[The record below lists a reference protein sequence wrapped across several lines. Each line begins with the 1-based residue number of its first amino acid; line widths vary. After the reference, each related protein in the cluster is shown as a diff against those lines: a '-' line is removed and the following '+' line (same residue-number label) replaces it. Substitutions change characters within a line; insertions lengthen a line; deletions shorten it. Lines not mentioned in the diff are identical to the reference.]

1 MVDLKNIVLK
11 TPIETLERLLS
22 PFIEEQFPSF
32 MRRDYRK
39 LVLFIKAY
47 YEWTEQRGNP
57 GFVLSRLDTIY
68 DIDRSLD
75 EFYSHFKAT
84 YLDGFPESFATN
96 TSGNRPNKN
105 TLLKHIRDF
114 YGNKGT
120 ENAYKFL
127 FRVLYDSD
135 IEFYY
140 PKEDILKTSDGR
152 WVENIS
158 IKTTS
163 TSGSV
168 LFSAKGTTVYQY
180 VGTALVA
187 SADVDNVV
195 QYNQNGYEITEFFL
209 KNLVGTFTNSIP
221 VTFVINSQSYTEN
234 LYSVL
239 SEFFIQ
245 TPGKNFRVGD
255 EVLITDTK
263 GTGFSAFIE
272 QTGLGGTIKKIGV
285 KNSGINYFNTVTVS
299 FISETGDLSSAV
311 VFASPTAVTRYP
323 GFYINNSGKL
333 SSTKRI
339 QDGNYYQ
346 DFSYVL
352 KTAVSLDTYFGVL
365 KELVHPAGT
374 RMFGSILVK
383 DALDNT
389 ANTSTQGVIFRDPII
404 GNYTPYALRTF
415 TNLRGTG
422 FLPNQVRGA
431 TLQVWLSTYNIS
443 GGVSAGLTANWA
455 EILQYATIGSTPGGR
470 PVTIE
475 DIFGV
480 KDWVS
485 LVGGHTFSHMSVY
498 PNSNVWLTPNFKIE
512 AVNGHPS
519 VNFRP
524 VQYNFIGPS
533 TYYALVSHGFS
544 GPTMGILGLSG
555 SVSYFAVVK
564 PNRLTT
570 ANSYGSLQT
579 GNVLITDSG
588 AWGGIFFGVTGTGNS
603 LKDPKI
609 FAFSYNTSS
618 AISSVSG
625 SIGTTGDWK
634 IVSNTHNIISG
645 NSGPF
650 SLFLNGTCLGTVSQ
664 ALQKGANTATSR
676 MFVGAARDDSLN
688 GVLDGE
694 VAEIIAYQGDIG
706 DADRQKIEGYLA
718 HKYNLTTNLPS
729 THPYKTVAPG
739 GSYGSGKWYG
749 TTGDF
754 YTSGYNPYIGS
765 TAEVGIDGTTAPLGS
780 AFFYSQLGYTYTVAD
795 EFGVTAHN
803 PIGAPLGSTTSWLSG
818 KETNLSPQG
827 MRGLVL
833 WLKPE
838 NIGVCGSVVNGA
850 SVDVWTDASPSANHA
865 LPPTWDRWNGVLT
878 TTYTGSAGGGW
889 SKQVYNTT
897 PITKLQFVFNG
908 LCGGFTTGRLVMVG
922 LNTDPSTDADY
933 GSIDYAFYSLG
944 PHSAGANLNITR
956 QFRVYESGVLIGIIE
971 NAGTNY
977 SALDNSVCEVEYSE
991 PNIIYRVG
999 GVVKRTVYAGY
1010 GKTYYMDSSFYGDSS
1025 YATENGHSLTIL
1037 GMWNGTNPVTPTAAT
1052 TTTTAGL
1059 TTEIYAGVTVD
1070 KLRPTF
1076 QTASAN
1082 GATGVSFNGG
1092 LVFSPQTTYRGVSLA
1107 AGISMG
1113 FTAAG
1118 SSAEKLLTGTHMY
1131 LKRPL
1136 KVTDDADIF
1145 VVYRTTL
1152 EGLSYGYGLLASRNT
1167 NVAYGNNTRLD
1178 SVMFSRSYNA
1188 EDRNLS
1194 LQNSS
1199 YYTILP
1205 NGTVLYPGASLP
1217 PAGLVGFRPYGDAT
1231 GVLQNFIAYDPHV
1244 AGVCMGI
1251 CVGEAR
1257 RDTNNKIESFLNG
1270 DIATNSSPVTG
1281 RRIVSVSAPPT
1292 DNFITT
1298 KNMVFNF
1305 DAGKTASLG
1314 EFVTA
1319 KTANLLNQYP
1329 FRETPLNFIG
1339 PIAPSMW
1346 EGDGSPS
1353 SAVLVTQDGGASIG
1367 MDEIYEMTT
1376 GTSGNIYLNRG
1387 TGNGNAA
1394 GAWVNST
1401 TTSTTW
1407 TASFTIRRDNGA
1419 AISGVSVY
1427 IYTPG
1432 SNDAAAGTIESL
1444 GGGWYR
1450 VTRTKTLTTAA
1461 AANILIGLT
1470 GLGVGVKYR
1479 IGRVF
1484 LQPYPAN
1491 SENINI
1497 AGTTIRSSASYPV
1510 GYIVYGTATANEVGY
1525 KTGPSGLAETVWHGR
1540 NHSTN
1545 STNGSFNGNVGFDSP
1560 VVSIDPTKLYRYS
1573 VWVNRVFLGNGR
1585 VFFGNDNISNILNR
1599 STGLT
1604 TDLPYFTVDTENSS
1618 AYTGKQNQ
1626 WVLVVGHVYP
1636 QGSGTGSNHPNSGF
1650 YLPNSGTTYAGLD
1663 TTYGGDK
1670 IWTSLSTT
1678 SKLQVFLYGST
1689 IRNSEVQFLD
1699 PRIEVVD
1706 GSEISIEDL
1715 TSRSIKNVYD
1725 LSTTGAIS
1733 QVLNKVD
1740 YSSDGGGCVVFDGP
1754 GVISTNTP
1762 LAFGSNRNITWEA
1775 WVKPSKLS
1783 EDPNMYMGA
1792 GGLPY
1797 FSNRSGRRLLWSV
1810 DQAGV
1815 QVLIQSAPEFFV
1827 LGAWHQV
1834 VCVSEYDGTTTRYTV
1849 YKNGV
1854 KIITTGTINGGAQV
1868 SSDTSTIGLVGQERL
1883 GGVSNNGSVVFSIGN
1898 RSNGVRFASRGT
1910 GGDNSFRGS
1919 VSNARVYSRALT
1931 EAEVRQNFNSLR
1943 NRFGV

>member
-11 TPIETLERLLS
+11 TPVETLERLLS

-180 VGTALVA
+180 IGTALVA

-209 KNLVGTFTNSIP
+209 KNLVGTFTNSNP
-221 VTFVINSQSYTEN
+221 VTFVINSQSYIEN

-311 VFASPTAVTRYP
+311 VLASPTAVTRYP

-404 GNYTPYALRTF
+404 GNYTPYTSGTTLDLR
-415 TNLRGTG
+415 N
-422 FLPNQVRGA
+422 
-431 TLQVWLSTYNIS
+431 
-443 GGVSAGLTANWA
+443 
-455 EILQYATIGSTPGGR
+455 
-470 PVTIE
+470 
-475 DIFGV
+475 
-480 KDWVS
+480 
-485 LVGGHTFSHMSVY
+485 
-498 PNSNVWLTPNFKIE
+498 
-512 AVNGHPS
+512 NG
-519 VNFRP
+519 
-524 VQYNFIGPS
+524 
-533 TYYALVSHGFS
+533 
-544 GPTMGILGLSG
+544 
-555 SVSYFAVVK
+555 
-564 PNRLTT
+564 
-570 ANSYGSLQT
+570 QT
-579 GNVLITDSG
+579 GGGGWCG
-588 AWGGIFFGVTGTGNS
+588 AE
-603 LKDPKI
+603 
-609 FAFSYNTSS
+609 
-618 AISSVSG
+618 
-625 SIGTTGDWK
+625 GDLY
-634 IVSNTHNIISG
+634 
-645 NSGPF
+645 PF
-650 SLFLNGTCLGTVSQ
+650 
-664 ALQKGANTATSR
+664 
-676 MFVGAARDDSLN
+676 
-688 GVLDGE
+688 
-694 VAEIIAYQGDIG
+694 
-706 DADRQKIEGYLA
+706 
-718 HKYNLTTNLPS
+718 
-729 THPYKTVAPG
+729 
-739 GSYGSGKWYG
+739 
-749 TTGDF
+749 
-754 YTSGYNPYIGS
+754 GYNPYIGS
-765 TAEVGIDGTTAPLGS
+765 TSEVGPSGKTAPLGTL
-780 AFFYSQLGYTYTVAD
+780 FYGTSLGYTYCIVP
-795 EFGVTAHN
+795 EGGRTAHD
-803 PIGAPLGSTTSWLSG
+803 PLGAPLGSTTSWLSG

-838 NIGVCGSVVNGA
+838 NIGVCGSAVNGA
-850 SVDVWTDASPSANHA
+850 SVDVWRDASPSGNDAM
-865 LPPTWDRWNGVLT
+865 PPTWDKWNGVAHITHTAT
-878 TTYTGSAGGGW
+878 TASSWAR
-889 SKQVYNTT
+889 QVYDNTN
-897 PITKLQFVFNG
+897 PGTKIAFVFNG
-908 LCGGFTTGRLVMVG
+908 LCGGFTQGRLCMVG
-922 LNTDPSTDADY
+922 LNTASNVTTAAYHP
-933 GSIDYAFYSLG
+933 GNWVYSYG
-944 PHSAGANLNITR
+944 PHSSYPQDPR
-956 QFRVYESGVLIGIIE
+956 RVYYIQYTAPGSGSGSSETTPTLNGF
-971 NAGTNY
+971 
-977 SALDNSVCEVEYSE
+977 DNDVFEMEYVE
-991 PNIIYRVG
+991 PNLIWRKN
-999 GVVKRTVYAGY
+999 GVVKRTRYVGY
-1010 GKTYYMDSSFYGDSS
+1010 GQTFYADSTFYFEAADASRTGTSVTITELS
-1025 YATENGHSLTIL
+1025 YNG
-1037 GMWNGTNPVTPTAAT
+1037 NPVNPTFTVSSGMSAVK
-1052 TTTTAGL
+1052 
-1059 TTEIYAGVTVD
+1059 YAGVTVD

-1136 KVTDDADIF
+1136 KITDDADIF

-1298 KNMVFNF
+1298 KNLIFNF

-1314 EFVTA
+1314 EYVA
-1319 KTANLLNQYP
+1319 SKNINLLDAYP
-1329 FRETPLNFIG
+1329 LTETPINVLA
-1339 PIAPSMW
+1339 PQSPSMW
-1346 EGDGSPS
+1346 S
-1353 SAVLVTQDGGASIG
+1353 
-1367 MDEIYEMTT
+1367 
-1376 GTSGNIYLNRG
+1376 
-1387 TGNGNAA
+1387 
-1394 GAWVNST
+1394 
-1401 TTSTTW
+1401 
-1407 TASFTIRRDNGA
+1407 RDNGTNPNPPDTL
-1419 AISGVSVY
+1419 IRVSQDGVAPLGTDEVY
-1427 IYTPG
+1427 EFTAGANGNVYMFLAFIPGAWSNPSLIANTWTFTLCVRRNDGAPITSATVYMYGLG
-1432 SNDAAAGTIESL
+1432 SNDQAAGTVEDI
-1444 GGGWYR
+1444 GNGWYR
-1450 VTRTKTLTTAA
+1450 ITRTKTGTTGTTLT
-1461 AANILIGLT
+1461 LV
-1470 GLGVGVKYR
+1470 GVGGLVSGTKYR
-1479 IGRVF
+1479 IGRAM
-1484 LQPYPAN
+1484 LLPYPSTSDISGVGRRESGN
-1491 SENINI
+1491 
-1497 AGTTIRSSASYPV
+1497 YPTGYAIV
-1510 GYIVYGTATANEVGY
+1510 GNNTANEVGY
-1525 KTGPSGLAETVWHGR
+1525 RLGPWGKSQIVWEGV
-1540 NHSTN
+1540 NHSPDNTIFDAFRY
-1545 STNGSFNGNVGFDSP
+1545 NGGFQTP
-1560 VVSIDPTKLYRYS
+1560 IFSIDRTKLYRYS
-1573 VWVNRVFLGNGR
+1573 VWINRAVLGNGD
-1585 VFFGNDNISNILNR
+1585 VYFGNAGPILNR
-1599 STGLT
+1599 SNGA
-1604 TDLPYFTVDTENSS
+1604 TDTNPYFTYNGSGVGPYN
-1618 AYTGKQNQ
+1618 GKQNK
-1626 WVLVVGHVYP
+1626 WVLVVGHIHP
-1636 QGSGTGSNHPNSGF
+1636 AGSAAGANHPNSGF
-1650 YLPNSGTTYAGLD
+1650 YEVGSGLTYSGLAGGD
-1663 TTYGGDK
+1663 YSDK
-1670 IWTSLSTT
+1670 IWTSTSTNDRMR
-1678 SKLQVFLYGST
+1678 VFLYNSNIVGSKVWFT
-1689 IRNSEVQFLD
+1689 Q

-1706 GSEISIEDL
+1706 GNEVSIEDL
-1715 TSRSIKNVYD
+1715 TNNTPNTLYD
-1725 LSTTGAIS
+1725 LSTTGTICEAFDS
-1733 QVLNKVD
+1733 PQ
-1740 YSSDGGGCVVFDGP
+1740 YSSDGGGSMVFNAKG
-1754 GVISTNTP
+1754 GLITSKTG
-1762 LAFGSNRNITWEA
+1762 LALGESGNSTWEA
-1775 WVKPSKLS
+1775 WIKPAYDTFPGAK
-1783 EDPNMYMGA
+1783 NNYMFMGA
-1792 GGLPY
+1792 GNAPY
-1797 FSNRSGRRLLWSV
+1797 FIAPSAGTKQIAWVPRIGNTRQAIYSPVNSISAGRWV
-1810 DQAGV
+1810 HM
-1815 QVLIQSAPEFFV
+1815 IFV
-1827 LGAWHQV
+1827 A
-1834 VCVSEYDGTTTRYTV
+1834 EYDGTDTTVKMYI
-1849 YKNGV
+1849 NGV
-1854 KIITTGTINGGAQV
+1854 LGITAKYSGKQSYEGSPTNTPFF
-1868 SSDTSTIGLVGQERL
+1868 TIGDRKAALTAQDYPGIRSF
-1883 GGVSNNGSVVFSIGN
+1883 GGEGFNWQYEGAVSAV
-1898 RSNGVRFASRGT
+1898 
-1910 GGDNSFRGS
+1910 
-1919 VSNARVYSRALT
+1919 RVYARALT
-1931 EAEVRQNFNSLR
+1931 EPEIKQNFNSLR